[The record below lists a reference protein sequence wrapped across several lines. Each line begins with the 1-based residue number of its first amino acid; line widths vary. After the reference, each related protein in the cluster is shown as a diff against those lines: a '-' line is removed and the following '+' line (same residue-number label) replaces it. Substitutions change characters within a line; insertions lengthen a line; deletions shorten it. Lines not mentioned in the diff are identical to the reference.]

1 MKDSSFTRAIWFFVV
16 SLISSTLLLNGQGVT
31 SAGIRGQVTTEGGNP
46 ISGAV
51 VKATHLPTGTIYT
64 AVTREGGYYG
74 INGVRVGGPY
84 TITVTEEP
92 YSPATATEVY
102 TELGKT
108 QEVGFVL
115 LSGGEIQELE
125 AFTITGDD
133 VSLILNS
140 NTTGAK
146 STLNNDAIETIPQV
160 RRSLNDF
167 AKFNPYAS
175 ITEDD
180 RNELTVAGQ
189 NNRFNNVQIDGVRTN
204 DQFGLNSNGV
214 GSFNNPVATD
224 AIEQITVEVSPYT
237 VTQSGFTGGSINAVT
252 KSGTNR
258 LSGSV
263 YTYYTDDNYR
273 GDDPT
278 DGSNSLFREWTWG
291 ATLGGPIIKDKLFY
305 FISYEEFE
313 RTEEPGSPGFIPD
326 PTALQQVID
335 YGNNVLGADFGTF
348 SPPDAA
354 VETDEK
360 ILAKIDWNLNDNHRA
375 NLTYRKTEGV
385 NPNFGNF
392 DDFGEAA
399 LSTNFYRQLRDETSY
414 VGQLFSTWNSDF
426 QTEIRVAY
434 SEFRQPTNFD
444 SSLPQIEID
453 SFPGADGDADA
464 GELFLG
470 TERFRHA
477 NNLEWDTLQIAAIG
491 NYYWEDFKITF
502 GFDYESTEFSN
513 LFLAD
518 AFGNFTF
525 ENTEDTN
532 GNVTATALENF
543 LNDVDDG
550 DSFRNTGIEG
560 QNPIAA
566 PEITV
571 TGLFVENEW
580 YVNDR
585 LTLTGGIR
593 IDTVTSDTVPPT
605 AQGFEAAFGFPNN
618 GDIDGQTLVAPRF
631 SFNYALNEDRTLQ
644 VRGGIGL
651 FQGRAPGVW
660 IANAFTNNG
669 ETAGRIDLTNGL
681 ADYMQN
687 DFDPNDPIVFVPR
700 QDSTPEVN
708 ATEDGFTLPSVWRY
722 NLALDWEL
730 NPDWIVTAE
739 VLITDAEDAI
749 WYENA
754 NQPIVGTAPDGR
766 DIYDDGG
773 VSSDF
778 RDVFVLR
785 NTEAGKAENF
795 SLQIQKRNRG
805 KGFFGSASWTY
816 GKSEDVN
823 PFTSSRAVSN
833 WRNRAGFN
841 FNRPELGTS
850 NFEVRHRF
858 LATFGYTHEW
868 TEDIRTTAILV
879 YEGREG
885 RPYSYAFDDD
895 INGDGESGN
904 DLFYVPTGPNDPLV
918 TFEPTFP
925 VDDFFSFL
933 EANGLSQYAGGA
945 VPRNSHN
952 NPWVHTLDL
961 KVVQELPVWNNIRAE
976 LFFDFKNLGNWINDD
991 WGLVSEA
998 GFPFILEVADAS
1010 IVGNQYNFTDF
1021 DPEEIRTRVG
1031 RYRSRW
1037 NLQVG
1042 AKIKW

>member
-1 MKDSSFTRAIWFFVV
+1 MKNSLFTKATLFFVL
-16 SLISSTLLLNGQGVT
+16 SLMSNALLLNGQGVT
-31 SAGIRGQVTTEGGNP
+31 SAAISGQVTSGGGTP
-46 ISGAV
+46 IAGAV
-51 VKATHLPTGTIYT
+51 VKAIHLPTGTVYN

-74 INGVRVGGPY
+74 IIGVRVGGPY
-84 TITVTEEP
+84 SITVTEEP
-92 YSPATATEVY
+92 FSPASATDVY

-108 QEVGFVL
+108 REVDFAM
-115 LSGGEIQELE
+115 LSAAELQELE

-146 STLNNDAIETIPQV
+146 STLDNESIETVPQV

-189 NNRFNNVQIDGVRTN
+189 NNRYNNVQIDGVRTN

-214 GSFNNPVATD
+214 GSFNNPVASD

-258 LSGSV
+258 FSGSV

-313 RTEEPGSPGFIPD
+313 RTEAPSSPGFLPD
-326 PTALQQVID
+326 LAAVQQVID
-335 YGNNVLGADFGTF
+335 YGTNTLGVDLGSFA
-348 SPPDAA
+348 PPAA
-354 VETDEK
+354 FVETDEK
-360 ILAKIDWNLNDNHRA
+360 VLAKVDWNFNDNHRA
-375 NLTYRKTEGV
+375 NFTYRKTEGQ

-392 DDFGEAA
+392 DDFGETA

-414 VGQLFSTWNSDF
+414 SAQLFSTWTPDF

-434 SEFRQPTNFD
+434 SEFRQPTVFD
-444 SSLPQIEID
+444 AALPEIEID
-453 SFPGADGDADA
+453 AFPGADGDPDA
-464 GELFLG
+464 GELFFG
-470 TERFRHA
+470 TERFRHQ
-477 NNLEWDTLQIAAIG
+477 NNLDWDTLQIAAIG
-491 NYYWEDFKITF
+491 TYFRDDFKITF
-502 GFDYESTEFSN
+502 GFDMESTEYAN
-513 LFLAD
+513 LFLESSFGRWTFNTLAD
-518 AFGNFTF
+518 FLSDTPAF
-525 ENTEDTN
+525 
-532 GNVTATALENF
+532 
-543 LNDVDDG
+543 DG
-550 DSFRNTGIEG
+550 TRSTGIQG
-560 QNPIAA
+560 QNPVAE

-580 YVNDR
+580 YVNNR
-585 LTLTGGIR
+585 LTLMGGLR
-593 IDTVTSDTVPPT
+593 IDTITSDTVPPA
-605 AQGFEAAFGFPNN
+605 AQGFEADFGFPNN

-631 SFNYALNEDRTLQ
+631 SFNYALNDDRTVQ

-651 FQGRAPGVW
+651 FQGRAPAVW
-660 IANAFTNNG
+660 VANAFTNNG
-669 ETAGRIDLTNGL
+669 ETSGRIDLTNGL
-681 ADYMQN
+681 VDYMQN
-687 DFDPNDPIVFVPR
+687 DFDPNDPVVFIPR

-708 ATEDGFTLPSVWRY
+708 ATEEDLKFPSVWRY

-730 NPDWIVTAE
+730 NADWIVTAE

-754 NQPIVGTAPDGR
+754 NQPIIGQGPDGR
-766 DIYDDGG
+766 DLYDDGG
-773 VSSDF
+773 LSSEF

-785 NTEAGKAENF
+785 NTEVGKAENF

-841 FNRPELGTS
+841 FNRPEAGTS
-850 NFEVRHRF
+850 NFEVKHRF
-858 LATFGYTHEW
+858 LATLGYTHEW
-868 TEDIRTTAILV
+868 TENIRTTAILV

-895 INGDGESGN
+895 VNGDGEFGN
-904 DLFYVPTGPNDPLV
+904 DLFYVPSGPTDPLV
-918 TFEPTFP
+918 TFDPAFP
-925 VDDFFSFL
+925 VNDFFNYL
-933 EANGLSQYAGGA
+933 DANGLSQYAGGA
-945 VPRNSHN
+945 VPRNSHAS
-952 NPWVHTLDL
+952 PWVHTFDL

-998 GFPFILEVADAS
+998 GFPFILEVADAEV
-1010 IVGNQYNFTDF
+1010 VGNQYNFTDF
-1021 DPEEIRTRVG
+1021 DPEEIQTRVG

-1037 NLQVG
+1037 NFQVG